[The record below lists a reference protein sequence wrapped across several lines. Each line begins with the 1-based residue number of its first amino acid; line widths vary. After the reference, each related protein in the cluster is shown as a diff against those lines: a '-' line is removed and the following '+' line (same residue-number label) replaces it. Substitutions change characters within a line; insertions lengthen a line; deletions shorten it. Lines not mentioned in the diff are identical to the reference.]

1 MALVKAQNL
10 LFSAK
15 NLFEQ
20 DRMTLG
26 GEAACAA
33 ELGRLVQMAAKD
45 RRLAGKSKLVA
56 AVAVTSADLD
66 S

>member
-1 MALVKAQNL
+1 MELVKAQNL

-26 GEAACAA
+26 GEVSLTA
-33 ELGRLVQMAAKD
+33 
-45 RRLAGKSKLVA
+45 
-56 AVAVTSADLD
+56 
-66 S
+66 